1 MTHPIHPMLVHF
13 PIALLFVSVL
23 FDLIFFYTGREE
35 FKKGGFWLLIL
46 GWVAGLAATL
56 SGTWSEDIVEKA
68 GVPKA
73 AIELHETFAF
83 STLAL
88 FAGLMLVRFWIRNR
102 WSSRD
107 RLLYAGMAMIGLA
120 LLATTGFWGGDL
132 VYRYGAG
139 VQPNALNAPA
149 VISAPSVENGK
160 TGG

>member
-1 MTHPIHPMLVHF
+1 MNHPIHPMLVHF
-13 PIALLFVSVL
+13 PIALLFASVL

-46 GWVAGLAATL
+46 GWVAGLAAVV
-56 SGTWSEDIVEKA
+56 SGGWSEEIVEKA

-73 AIELHETFAF
+73 AIERHESFAVA
-83 STLAL
+83 TLAL
-88 FAGLMLVRFWIRNR
+88 FAGLMLVRIWVRNR

-107 RLLYAGMAMIGLA
+107 RILYTGVAMIGLA

-139 VQPNALNAPA
+139 VQPNAPA
-149 VISAPSVENGK
+149 LISAPSVEKSK

>member
-1 MTHPIHPMLVHF
+1 MNHPIHPMLVHF
-13 PIALLFVSVL
+13 PIALLFASVL
-23 FDLIFFYTGREE
+23 FDLFFFYTGREE
-35 FKKGGFWLLIL
+35 FKKGGFWLLIF

-56 SGTWSEDIVEKA
+56 SGAWSEDIVEKA

-73 AIELHETFAF
+73 AIERHESFAMA
-83 STLAL
+83 TLAF
-88 FAGLMLVRFWIRNR
+88 FAGLMLVRVWVRNR

-107 RLLYAGMAMIGLA
+107 RCLYTGMAMIGLA

-139 VQPNALNAPA
+139 VQPNAPA
-149 VISAPSVENGK
+149 VISTPSVEKGK

>member
-13 PIALLFVSVL
+13 PIALLFTSVL
-23 FDLIFFYTGREE
+23 FDLVSFYTGRED

-46 GWVAGLAATL
+46 GWIAGLAATL
-56 SGTWSEDIVEKA
+56 SGTWSEEIVEKA

-73 AIELHETFAF
+73 AIELHESFALT
-83 STLAL
+83 TLGL

-102 WSSRD
+102 WSPRD
-107 RLLYAGMAMIGLA
+107 RLLYTGVALIGLA

-139 VQPNALNAPA
+139 VQAKPPNAPA
-149 VISAPSVENGK
+149 VISAPKLEAGK